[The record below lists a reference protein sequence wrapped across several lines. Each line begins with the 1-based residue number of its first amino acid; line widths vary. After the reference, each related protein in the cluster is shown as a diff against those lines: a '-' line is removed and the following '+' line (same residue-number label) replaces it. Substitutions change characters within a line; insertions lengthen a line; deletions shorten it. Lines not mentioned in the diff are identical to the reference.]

1 MRLAHGY
8 SNTRFK
14 ESIPGGSHR
23 YAGSTLFTDFIRDI
37 LAWFPS
43 DEDGFSAVINN
54 GNYTTVISP
63 SGDSGAV
70 LSKTEIEAG
79 IPVSKISILSVVNGE
94 AVANTSLD
102 FTVIKQILVTP
113 GKITF
118 YLKGDL
124 NTVGIFLR
132 KGMLQV

>member
-8 SNTRFK
+8 SNTRVK

-70 LSKTEIEAG
+70 LSKSEIEA
-79 IPVSKISILSVVNGE
+79 VNGE